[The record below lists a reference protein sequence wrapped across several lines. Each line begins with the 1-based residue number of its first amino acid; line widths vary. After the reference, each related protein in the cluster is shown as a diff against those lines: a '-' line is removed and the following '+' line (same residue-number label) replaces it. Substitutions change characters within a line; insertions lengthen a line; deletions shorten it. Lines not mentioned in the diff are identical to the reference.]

1 MAIFSRGKILLGH
14 PYSTH
19 LPPSPQV
26 IQMGMAIIFPFVLLS
41 GILWPLI
48 AMPDALRALSLALPA
63 TVPAEVARAVVL
75 NQTLAVPNLALGFI
89 IPAAWTAVNF
99 GLCLFAVRLWGYKI

>member
-1 MAIFSRGKILLGH
+1 MTDDFPL
-14 PYSTH
+14 
-19 LPPSPQV
+19 PSPLQV

-48 AMPDALRALSLALPA
+48 AMPDALRVASLLLPA

-75 NQTLAVPNLALGFI
+75 NQGGNSIETFLAWVLA
-89 IPAAWTAVNF
+89 
-99 GLCLFAVRLWGYKI
+99 

>member
-1 MAIFSRGKILLGH
+1 
-14 PYSTH
+14 
-19 LPPSPQV
+19 
-26 IQMGMAIIFPFVLLS
+26 MGMAIIFPFVLLS

-48 AMPDALRALSLALPA
+48 AMPDALRYISLALPA

-75 NQTLAVPNLALGFI
+75 NQSLAVPNLALGFA

-99 GLCLFAVRLWGYKI
+99 GICLVAVRLWGYKI